1 MAEEN
6 KYLIYDF
13 WADWCGPCKV
23 QKNEFKTNQ
32 DKLPIK
38 VIFTDCDDPINQ
50 KLIEVYK
57 IKSLPTLVLV
67 DNNGNEIK
75 RWIGLT
81 KVNKINEYEKAVL
94 KNPKSDIIE
103 QLVEYK
109 ELYKEMENDNSNLVF
124 IRCFTDDITKGY
136 SDFSKVLCNIT

>member
-1 MAEEN
+1 MSS
-6 KYLIYDF
+6 YLNIYLKRKKNPEGSPLLF
-13 WADWCGPCKV
+13 MSFSRNHPIYRAVVEAIAPVWA
-23 QKNEFKTNQ
+23 
-32 DKLPIK
+32 
-38 VIFTDCDDPINQ
+38 
-50 KLIEVYK
+50 
-57 IKSLPTLVLV
+57 
-67 DNNGNEIK
+67 GNEDIYTE
-75 RWIGLT
+75 LT
-81 KVNKINEYEKAVL
+81 YDNLTECINTLDTDISNLVNKINEYEKAVL